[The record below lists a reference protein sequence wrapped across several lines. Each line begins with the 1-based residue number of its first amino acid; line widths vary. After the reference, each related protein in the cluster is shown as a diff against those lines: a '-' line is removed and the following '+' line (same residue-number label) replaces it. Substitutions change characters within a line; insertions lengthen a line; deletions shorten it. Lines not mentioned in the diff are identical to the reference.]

1 MTISVKRIAI
11 VTIGG
16 MLFFV
21 LMEKLG
27 VYAKIE
33 RMF

>member
-1 MTISVKRIAI
+1 MTIPIKRVLI

-16 MLFFV
+16 ILFWIA
-21 LMEKLG
+21 MEKLG

-33 RMF
+33 KMI